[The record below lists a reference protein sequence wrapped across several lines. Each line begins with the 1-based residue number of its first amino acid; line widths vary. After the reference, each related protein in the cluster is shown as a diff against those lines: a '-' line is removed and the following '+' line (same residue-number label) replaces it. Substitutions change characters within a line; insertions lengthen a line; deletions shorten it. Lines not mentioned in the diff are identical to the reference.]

1 MSSAALVQSCM
12 SKDVSAS
19 RMQSFISKDVSAP
32 LMQSFISKD
41 VSAPLMQ
48 SVMSNDVL
56 DVTAKPINELTS
68 RTAVAC
74 AVEAD
79 RW

>member
-1 MSSAALVQSCM
+1 VSSAALVQSCM

-19 RMQSFISKDVSAP
+19 R
-32 LMQSFISKD
+32 MQSFISKD

>member
-19 RMQSFISKDVSAP
+19 R
-32 LMQSFISKD
+32 MQSFISKD